1 MTIEA
6 IEKNAVIQSTADLQ
20 NKLGALHEAFSG
32 FVGESKALSVADN
45 ALETSVFSKFGIGN
59 IESPA
64 ILKTA
69 KGIWNGTDAFGNKC
83 LGLDEI
89 TDHKVNGDYRY
100 SNLKQQAGW
109 AAEVIG
115 TAKENAE
122 AIKNGT
128 GVQTYRVDN
137 LPEDIKKQVEKS
149 GYTFADKNDPY
160 VDKIRLKDGKVET
173 VQTKFV
179 GKTPKEC
186 LSKLTSKKYEKYIES
201 GKVDKLEIPKDYYDE
216 VKTQIAEKKD
226 SLLSQ
231 VDRVSAEGKSAT
243 AEKLQSDVN
252 KLEKLNE
259 MLEPSTVSSKEA
271 MLSVQAGRAHKA
283 GLSSAKGASML
294 TAAVSGAENIK
305 KYADGEIS
313 GVEALKDTAED
324 TAIAGGIGYVTGA
337 VTELAGG
344 SSIPGA
350 VIAMGVESYDD
361 VKDYFE
367 GEVSG
372 EELAYNLGENASR
385 VIGGAVGGALGTA
398 AGTAVGGPVGSVVG
412 GVAGA
417 TAGSAAAVKAYQ
429 ETVEFISE
437 NADEIIE
444 KGSEIAGNIG
454 DAAVKVA
461 GDVKDVVSD
470 AVDSAAEVLDNIG
483 DKASETLDDLGDK
496 ASELKDAAK
505 AKIANFPF
513 WD

>member
-1 MTIEA
+1 MER
-6 IEKNAVIQSTADLQ
+6 
-20 NKLGALHEAFSG
+20 
-32 FVGESKALSVADN
+32 
-45 ALETSVFSKFGIGN
+45 
-59 IESPA
+59 
-64 ILKTA
+64 
-69 KGIWNGTDAFGNKC
+69 NGRIGNKC

-89 TDHKVNGDYRY
+89 TDHKVNDDYRY

-186 LSKLTSKKYEKYIES
+186 LSKLTSKKYEKYIER

-344 SSIPGA
+344 SSVPAA
-350 VIAMGVESYDD
+350 VITMGVESADD
-361 VKDYFE
+361 IKGFID
-367 GEVSG
+367 GEIGG
-372 EELAYNLGENASR
+372 EELAYNLGENAAR
-385 VIGGAVGGALGTA
+385 VIGGAVGGALGGA
-398 AGTAVGGPVGSVVG
+398 AGSVVG
-412 GVAGA
+412 PAGTVVGSMAGA
-417 TAGSAAAVKAYQ
+417 SAGSAAAAKAYQ

-437 NADEIIE
+437 NGDAIME
-444 KGSEIAGNIG
+444 KTTEIAGNIG
-454 DAAVKVA
+454 AAAVKVA
-461 GDVKDVVSD
+461 GDVISDAADAAAEKIEDAAEAVGEFADTVVDTVGDAIGD
-470 AVDSAAEVLDNIG
+470 AVDKVSDI
-483 DKASETLDDLGDK
+483 
-496 ASELKDAAK
+496 KDAAK
-505 AKIANFPF
+505 EKLANLPF
-513 WD
+513 DW